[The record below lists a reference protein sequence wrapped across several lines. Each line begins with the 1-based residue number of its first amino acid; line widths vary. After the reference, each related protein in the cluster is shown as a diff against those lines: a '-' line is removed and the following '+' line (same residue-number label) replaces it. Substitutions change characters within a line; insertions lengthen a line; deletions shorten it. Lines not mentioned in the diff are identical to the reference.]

1 MSKKI
6 LVVDDDTDL
15 VRGLVIRLRHAGYDV
30 VFASDGYSAVAMSR
44 REEPDLIILDLGLP
58 AGNGFSVLQRLR
70 NLIAPVALKPVIVLT
85 AWDPLENEQRARAAG
100 ANLFLQKPVENDVLL
115 TAIVDLLEES

>member
-1 MSKKI
+1 VSKKI

-115 TAIVDLLEES
+115 TAIADLLEES

>member
-115 TAIVDLLEES
+115 TAIADLLEES

>member
-1 MSKKI
+1 VSKKI